1 MNSVKMLLK
10 AKPTEFCT
18 IAPQAK
24 IIEALRMMAE
34 KNVGALLVM
43 EAGNKLVGILSE
55 RDYAR
60 KVALM
65 GRTSVDTPVADIMVS
80 PVLTVTPQ
88 QSRED
93 CMALMTSKRVR
104 HLPVVDNGRVIGI
117 LSIGDLVKDALLEQE
132 VTIQHLE
139 SYVNS

>member
-10 AKPTEFCT
+10 SKPTEFCF
-18 IAPQAK
+18 ISPQAK

-34 KNVGALLVM
+34 KNVGALMVM
-43 EAGNKLVGILSE
+43 EEGRLVGILSE

-88 QSRED
+88 QNRED
-93 CMALMTSKRVR
+93 CMALMTTKRVR
-104 HLPVVDNGRVIGI
+104 HLPVVDNGRVVGI
-117 LSIGDLVKDALLEQE
+117 LSIGDLVKDALREQE
-132 VTIQHLE
+132 ATIHHLE
-139 SYVNS
+139 TYVNS

>member
-10 AKPTEFCT
+10 TKPAGFCH
-18 IAPQAK
+18 ISPQAK
-24 IIEALRMMAE
+24 IIEALRLMAD
-34 KNVGALLVM
+34 KNVGALMVM
-43 EAGNKLVGILSE
+43 ENERLVGILSE

-88 QSRED
+88 QNRED
-93 CMALMTSKRVR
+93 CMALMTAKRVR

-117 LSIGDLVKDALLEQE
+117 LSIGDIVKDALLEQE
-132 VTIQHLE
+132 ATIHHLE

>member
-10 AKPTEFCT
+10 TKPTELCF
-18 IAPQAK
+18 ISPQSK

-34 KNVGALLVM
+34 RNVGALMVM
-43 EAGNKLVGILSE
+43 EEGRLVGIFSE

-65 GRTSVDTPVADIMVS
+65 GRTSVDTPVADIMVT

-88 QSRED
+88 QNRED
-93 CMALMTSKRVR
+93 CMALMTTKRVR

-117 LSIGDLVKDALLEQE
+117 LSIGDLVKDALREQE
-132 VTIQHLE
+132 ATIQHLE

>member
-10 AKPTEFCT
+10 AKPAEFCF
-18 IAPQAK
+18 ISPQAK
-24 IIEALRMMAE
+24 IIEALRMMADR
-34 KNVGALLVM
+34 NVGALMVM
-43 EAGNKLVGILSE
+43 EEGRLVGILSE

-65 GRTSVDTPVADIMVS
+65 GRTSVDTPVADIMVT
-80 PVLTVTPQ
+80 PVLTVTLQ
-88 QSRED
+88 QNRED
-93 CMALMTSKRVR
+93 CMALMTAKRVR
-104 HLPVVDNGRVIGI
+104 HLPVLDNDGHVVGI

-132 VTIQHLE
+132 ATIQHLE